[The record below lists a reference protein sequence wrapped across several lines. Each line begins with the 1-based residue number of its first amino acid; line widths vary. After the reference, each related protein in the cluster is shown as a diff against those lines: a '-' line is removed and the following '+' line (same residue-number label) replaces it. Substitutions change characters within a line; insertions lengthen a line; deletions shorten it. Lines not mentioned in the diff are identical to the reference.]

1 MKRKYNDIIKSI
13 FDSRIEDI
21 EGLTVEEKESID
33 SRKEIVY
40 IEDYIKDLTDEQ
52 KKQAGDYLDEVM
64 MEVYDE
70 SANLNEKYYR
80 YGFSDG
86 MNALLTSLNIREE
99 VERRFKDAK

>member
-1 MKRKYNDIIKSI
+1 
-13 FDSRIEDI
+13 
-21 EGLTVEEKESID
+21 
-33 SRKEIVY
+33 
-40 IEDYIKDLTDEQ
+40 
-52 KKQAGDYLDEVM
+52 

-86 MNALLTSLNIREE
+86 MNALLTSLNMREE